1 MLGKRVKEYADIPN
15 EFNDAESARFFVLFS
30 YAEVG
35 EYLIYYCLCY
45 PLAREF

>member
-15 EFNDAESARFFVLFS
+15 EFNDAENARFFVLLP

-35 EYLIYYCLCY
+35 EDFIYYRLCY